1 MKETRLSNN
10 EINRLTRNAIQ
21 EALVYLLS
29 KKEINDISVTEIV
42 SKAGVSRSAYYRNYS
57 SKEEILF
64 DFSNSVFTTLFK
76 DLSKKELVMNPEAW
90 YQHLFSQI
98 KENQRI
104 VKLIFKAGLD
114 SYGEYIPPLDIELYD
129 KKQIYQVNILVPALV
144 SVTKLWT
151 ENDFDLSVDEI
162 SAICFEIFPH
172 ISWIVKPLED

>member
-64 DFSNSVFTTLFK
+64 DFSNSIFTTLFK
-76 DLSKKELVMNPEAW
+76 DLIKKELVMNPEAW
-90 YQHLFSQI
+90 YHHLFSQI

-114 SYGEYIPPLDIELYD
+114 NYDEYIPPLNIELYD
-129 KKQIYQVNILVPALV
+129 KKQIYQVNLLIPALV
-144 SVTKLWT
+144 SVAKLWT

-172 ISWIVKPLED
+172 ISWIVKPIED

>member
-1 MKETRLSNN
+1 MNENRLSNS

-42 SKAGVSRSAYYRNYS
+42 SKAGVSRSAYYRNYT
-57 SKEEILF
+57 SKEEILL
-64 DFSNSVFTTLFK
+64 DFSNSVFSTLFK
-76 DLSKKELVMNPEAW
+76 DLSRKDLVMNPEAW

-98 KENQRI
+98 KENGRI

-114 SYGEYIPPLDIELYD
+114 SYSDYIPPLSVALYD
-129 KKQIYQVNILVPALV
+129 KKQIYQVNILIPALV
-144 SVTKLWT
+144 SVAKLWV

-162 SAICFEIFPH
+162 AAICFEIFPH
-172 ISWIVKPLED
+172 ISWIVKPVED